1 MVVKL
6 GGCQSAPLQFESSV
20 IPNGSQTLTRK
31 DMTTPEFE
39 SSVILNNGEDE
50 YINADN
56 EETAAET
63 CRCFFC

>member
-1 MVVKL
+1 M
-6 GGCQSAPLQFESSV
+6 
-20 IPNGSQTLTRK
+20 
-31 DMTTPEFE
+31 PEFE

-50 YINADN
+50 YITEDN